1 MLTSNSHHRVRRTV
15 ALTACLCGLSTQAF
29 PETSAPDISSWECK
43 WCLFDSMTTTRIEVG
58 AGNVSSS
65 SFKFGQATGL
75 GEEGGFLGTD
85 FDSRHMGEQGKYWSV
100 SGWSLGSDLIR
111 FVGEAG
117 RQGKFGVTVEYDQL
131 PWLSHDTAVTPYQ
144 NLAAN
149 ARVLPREWVRAE
161 TTDGLTALPTS
172 LDRVAIKHE
181 RKRAEIGAYYLFNSE
196 WDVSARFR
204 QDEKTGSTSAGRA
217 IGGSL
222 IAGFPFLTQS
232 AVFTES
238 IDYITHTSDATL
250 TYSGKQTN
258 FAFGVLM
265 SIFEQQADPVIWNN
279 AFLPL
284 TGVDA
289 DNGLLSLDPDNHFY
303 RVHVSGGHRFAG
315 STRLTGRVA
324 YSTATQDD
332 SFWPASINPNIPSAL
347 PRGSLDGQVDI
358 LSGTLRLSSRPLPR
372 LSVAANL
379 SYRDRDNQV
388 SQATYNYVITD
399 GAASNTPRTNLPY
412 SFTRQA
418 FDLSGT
424 YRLAGR
430 TRVAFGYDYDQ
441 FERTLQDVN
450 DNKEN
455 TLWGK
460 LSLSPHQVID
470 IDLKLAYSD
479 RDASASS
486 RVPEVQPAQ
495 SPYMRKY
502 NMAPRT
508 RDLVTGTVTLTPGN
522 ILSLSLSGQYVD
534 DEYSATILGLSS
546 SKERGY
552 TVDVSIAP
560 SNHISLAVFLT
571 VEKLETEQFQS
582 ENQMTPTWSATTE
595 DSFNTVGASLR
606 YGMGDGRVGFG
617 LEFLRSDAKGKTGFQ
632 SDDPGVTPLPEL
644 ENVLNSLRA
653 YVDFDAT
660 ENLLVR
666 VSYVRENYNSL
677 DWALD
682 NVDPDTIPNV
692 LWTGEQSFNY
702 DVNVPYVSFRY
713 RFGSSVN

>member
-1 MLTSNSHHRVRRTV
+1 MLTSNPYRRVIRLIV
-15 ALTACLCGLSTQAF
+15 LAACLCGVSTQAF
-29 PETSAPDISSWECK
+29 PQIAEPDTSTWECK
-43 WCLFDSMTTTRIEVG
+43 WCQFDSTTTTSIEVG
-58 AGNVSSS
+58 AGYVSSS

-100 SGWSLGSDLIR
+100 SGWNLGSDLIR
-111 FVGEAG
+111 FAGEAG
-117 RQGKFGVTVEYDQL
+117 RQGKFGVTVKYDLL
-131 PWLSHDTAVTPYQ
+131 PWLSQDTAMSPYQ

-149 ARVLPREWVRAE
+149 AWVLPGDWVRAE
-161 TTDGLTALPTS
+161 TTGGMTALPTT
-172 LDRVAIKHE
+172 LDRVLIKHE
-181 RKRAEIGAYYLFNSE
+181 RERAEIGAHYLFNAE
-196 WDVSARFR
+196 WDLSLRFR
-204 QDEKTGSTSAGRA
+204 QDEKTGSTTAGRA
-217 IGGSL
+217 IGGPL

-238 IDYITHTSDATL
+238 IDHITHTSDVTL
-250 TYSGKQTN
+250 TYSGNQTN
-258 FAFGVLM
+258 FAFGALM
-265 SIFEQQADPVIWNN
+265 SIFEQQGDPVVWHN

-284 TGVDA
+284 TPVDA
-289 DNGLLSLDPDNHFY
+289 DNGLLALEPDNRFY
-303 RVHVSGGHRFAG
+303 KFHVSGGHRFAG

-332 SFWPASINPNIPSAL
+332 SFWPATINPNIPSAL
-347 PRGSLDGQVDI
+347 PRASLDGQVDT
-358 LSGTLRLSSRPLPR
+358 LSGTLRLTSRPLSR

-379 SYRDRDNQV
+379 SYRDRDNES
-388 SQATYNYVITD
+388 SQATYDYVITD

-424 YRLAGR
+424 YRLARR
-430 TRVAFGYDYDQ
+430 TRLAFGYDHDK

-450 DNKEN
+450 DSKEN

-460 LSLSPHQVID
+460 LSVSPHQIVD
-470 IDLKLAYSD
+470 IDFKLAYSD

-486 RVPEVQPAQ
+486 QVPEIQPAQ

-522 ILSLSLSGQYVD
+522 ILSISLSGQYVD
-534 DEYSATILGLSS
+534 DDYSDTILGLTSS
-546 SKERGY
+546 NERGY
-552 TVDVSIAP
+552 TVDLSIVP
-560 SNHISLAVFLT
+560 SNQISFSAFLT
-571 VEKLETEQFQS
+571 VEDLETDQVQS
-582 ENQMTPTWSATTE
+582 QNQMTPTWSATTE
-595 DSFNTVGASLR
+595 DSFNTVGASLN
-606 YGMGDGRVGFG
+606 YGIRDSRVGFG
-617 LEFLRSDAKGKTGFQ
+617 LDFLRSDSTGETGLQ
-632 SDDPGVTPLPEL
+632 SDDPGVKPLPDL
-644 ENVLNSLRA
+644 ENTLNSLRA
-653 YVDFDAT
+653 YIDYNAT

-666 VSYVRENYNSL
+666 VSYVRENYNSQ

-682 NVDPDTIPNV
+682 NVEPDTIPNV
-692 LWTGEQSFNY
+692 LWTGEQSFDY
-702 DVNVPYVSFRY
+702 DVNMPYVSFRY